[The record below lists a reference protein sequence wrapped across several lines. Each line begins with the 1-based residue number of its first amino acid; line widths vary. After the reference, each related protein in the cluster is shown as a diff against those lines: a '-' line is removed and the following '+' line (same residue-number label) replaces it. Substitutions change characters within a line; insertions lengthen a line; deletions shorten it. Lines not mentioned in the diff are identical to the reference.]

1 MARNTKDTCK
11 AIMQT
16 LRGRGLE
23 SGCTRHEL
31 TTAIID
37 IAGSTRET
45 RDRYMTELKRHRFVK
60 QVSGGSFALNFSS
73 VDGNEDLDM
82 IGELSQRIS
91 RLETIVAKLRANK
104 GDDQHES

>member
-11 AIMQT
+11 AILQT
-16 LRGRGLE
+16 LRGRGLVTK
-23 SGCTRHEL
+23 CTRHEL

-60 QVSGGSFALNFSS
+60 QVGGGSFTLNFSS
-73 VDGNEDLDM
+73 VDGNEDLDL

-91 RLETIVAKLRANK
+91 RLETIVAKMRAGR
-104 GDDQHES
+104 GDD